1 MIVFFTKRRDDQTKE
16 DETRRECSMHA
27 VTDVYIILVREPEQ
41 RRPRD
46 MRHRRHNNIKVDL
59 KETGPVWTG
68 SVWLRVWTSGR
79 QL

>member
-1 MIVFFTKRRDDQTKE
+1 VIVFFTKQHDDQTKE
-16 DETRRECSMHA
+16 DETRRACSMHS

-59 KETGPVWTG
+59 KETVEGVDWICVAQG
-68 SVWLRVWTSGR
+68 MDQW
-79 QL
+79 